1 MRNKKMEVNLRLDSG
16 MHLVCTNGK
25 GHETHFDTVSAFGGS
40 DSAPTPMEIMLEAL
54 CACSSLDILS
64 ILRKKRIDIVDFQ
77 IRATGERA
85 ETHPK
90 VITKAHLSI
99 ALVSPNATQKDLDR
113 AIELSHSTYCG
124 VSAMFRRSGAE
135 VTVEAIV
142 KQP

>member
-1 MRNKKMEVNLRLDSG
+1 MKVNLRLEDG
-16 MHLVCTNGK
+16 MHLVAANEK
-25 GHETHFDTVSAFGGS
+25 GHETHFDTVTAFGGS

-64 ILRKKRIDIVDFQ
+64 ILRKKRIEIVDFRIQ
-77 IRATGERA
+77 ATGERA

-90 VITKAHLSI
+90 VITKAHLAI
-99 ALVSPNATQKDLDR
+99 ELVSPNATQKDLDR

-135 VTVEAIV
+135 VTVESIV
-142 KQP
+142 RQP

>member
-1 MRNKKMEVNLRLDSG
+1 MEINLRLDNG
-16 MHLVCTNGK
+16 MHLVATNEH
-25 GHETHFDTVSAFGGS
+25 GHETHFDTHPAFGGS
-40 DSAPTPMEIMLEAL
+40 DAAPTPMEIMLEAL

-64 ILRKKRIDIVDFQ
+64 ILRKKRIDIVDFR
-77 IRATGERA
+77 IHATGERA

-90 VITKAHLSI
+90 VITKAHLAI
-99 ALVSPNATQKDLDR
+99 ELVSPNATQKDLER
-113 AIELSHSTYCG
+113 AVELSHTTYCG